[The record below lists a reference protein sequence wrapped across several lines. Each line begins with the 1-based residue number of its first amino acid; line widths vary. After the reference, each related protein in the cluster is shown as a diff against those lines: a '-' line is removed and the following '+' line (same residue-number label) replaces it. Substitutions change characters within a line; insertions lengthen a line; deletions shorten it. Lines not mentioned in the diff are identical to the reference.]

1 VGQTGKKVDT
11 QMSII
16 QKTFESSDKIKN
28 GRTLIRTLAHTMAEV
43 GELAEEIVIANGFSY
58 KQPGEDGIVGEAID
72 VILCA
77 LDIIHKHDPLVTEE
91 DLEKIA
97 IRKLAKWEAKTR
109 ST

>member
-1 VGQTGKKVDT
+1 
-11 QMSII
+11 MSLI

-28 GRTLIRTLAHTMAEV
+28 GRNQTRILAHTVAEV

-58 KQPGEDGIVGEAID
+58 KQPGEDGIVGEAVD
-72 VILCA
+72 VIICA
-77 LDIIHKHDPLVTEE
+77 LDMIHQTDPTVTEE

-109 ST
+109 SA